1 MEVNG
6 TIDKYK
12 LEEEFWKYIFDINQV
27 GNRIRCKNNFVV
39 IMDLLQL
46 FSLLLYPL

>member
-6 TIDKYK
+6 NIDKYK

-27 GNRIRCKNNFVV
+27 DKIDKA
-39 IMDLLQL
+39 IE
-46 FSLLLYPL
+46 